1 MSVAQLKADWSLPQL
16 LHFSATDT
24 VEAFIGLAVN
34 TIKVITTRRCRE
46 SAILTYITRLTECMR
61 QGAVM
66 SATALELVMENE
78 QVLNPTDVL
87 ARHPYIAEAV
97 ENKVPHSSAVAVES
111 IGACID

>member
-1 MSVAQLKADWSLPQL
+1 
-16 LHFSATDT
+16 
-24 VEAFIGLAVN
+24 
-34 TIKVITTRRCRE
+34 
-46 SAILTYITRLTECMR
+46 
-61 QGAVM
+61 M